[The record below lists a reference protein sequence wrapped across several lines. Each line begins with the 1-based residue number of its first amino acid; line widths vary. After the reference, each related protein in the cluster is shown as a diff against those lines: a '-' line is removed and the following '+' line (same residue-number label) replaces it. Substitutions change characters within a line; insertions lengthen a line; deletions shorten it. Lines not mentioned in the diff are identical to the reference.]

1 MLQVKV
7 ARYQGK
13 NNISLTISK
22 KNNPTIN
29 GYIEV
34 NLAATTP
41 KADEESRLFHKI
53 AEILKTDD
61 FEVITKD
68 FTAKDFKSFS
78 TKQLQDKF
86 LKMGDSTPGAKELI
100 EEVLRDRNALP
111 QPKEEKAKEPAAP
124 KMHKSKPKKAE
135 GAKTGSE
142 RELKKM
148 LSDEEV
154 AKQLEEARKN
164 NGKQV
169 KFFCQKTQRHEIGTI
184 KTARLD
190 KRSNF
195 IQYRIVI
202 TEGASKGLVFGKGID
217 SMDLEFTSK
226 EGGEQ

>member
-41 KADEESRLFHKI
+41 KADEESRLFSKI
-53 AEILKTDD
+53 AEVLETDD
-61 FEVITKD
+61 FEIVTKD
-68 FTAKDFKSFS
+68 FTTQDFKSFS

-86 LKMGDSTPGAKELI
+86 NKMGDSTPGAKELI
-100 EEVLRDRNALP
+100 EEVLIARNALP
-111 QPKEEKAKEPAAP
+111 QPEKEESKKGTEA

-148 LSDEEV
+148 ISDEEI
-154 AKQLEEARKN
+154 AAQLEEAKSKS
-164 NGKQV
+164 GQAV
-169 KFFCQKTQRHEIGTI
+169 KFFCQKTQRHEIGII

-195 IQYRIVI
+195 IQYRIMI
-202 TEGASKGLVFGKGID
+202 TEGENKGQIFGKGNDSID
-217 SMDLEFTSK
+217 IEFINK
-226 EGGEQ
+226 EGGKQ